1 MARRAQA
8 QGNRTIKTKE
18 CIGGRQALF
27 CSDNSNNEA
36 PSSLITTSMLG
47 AGRPQGDRAIP
58 GPPAGRTQ
66 GSHSREPLGMAGFMA
81 GLVGG
86 WVRWLVWVLETQL
99 KEPPMRVLEDRAIP
113 PQHDAGAGVHLM
125 AAEIQCCISIQPCA
139 AARMAAGCSQA
150 MHGTHSGGTHR
161 AAGMHSQAGLD
172 FGDTST
178 AEGAGRTQGVCALDK
193 SPVAGSQDH
202 PNTGCCGLAAVWP
215 LREEL
220 GLQCSSVWATFS
232 CLCELLHFLNA
243 EILNCTK
250 QLLSW
255 AF

>member
-58 GPPAGRTQ
+58 GPPAGRTR

-139 AARMAAGCSQA
+139 AARVAAGCSQA
-150 MHGTHSGGTHR
+150 MHGTHRGGHTELWGCTHR
-161 AAGMHSQAGLD
+161 QGWILGILAQQKGL
-172 FGDTST
+172 
-178 AEGAGRTQGVCALDK
+178 EGHKV
-193 SPVAGSQDH
+193 
-202 PNTGCCGLAAVWP
+202 
-215 LREEL
+215 
-220 GLQCSSVWATFS
+220 SVPW
-232 CLCELLHFLNA
+232 
-243 EILNCTK
+243 IRV
-250 QLLSW
+250 Q
-255 AF
+255 